1 MKWVYIVIGIIILS
15 IITIVLM
22 NKTEENITGN
32 IIQDT
37 SNSQEITLSYGTING
52 ARNYI
57 LSENTV
63 KAGEPV
69 TITVDTTTVKGCY
82 RSIAIPD
89 LGISKYIQESDNKI
103 TFTPTEPGTYKIR
116 CGMGMGV
123 TYLNVI

>member
-1 MKWVYIVIGIIILS
+1 MKKWIYIVIGIIVLS
-15 IITIVLM
+15 VIIYSFKD
-22 NKTEENITGN
+22 NNESITGN

-57 LSENTV
+57 LSESTV

-69 TITVDTTTVKGCY
+69 TITVDTNTIKGCY

-89 LGISKYIQESDNKI
+89 LGISKYIKESDNKI

-123 TYLNVI
+123 TYLTVI